1 MIRPLQPA
9 TALALGL
16 ALAACLPQAK
26 FEAGA
31 TRLPKSTQ
39 APTPLEPAATREP
52 LSSALT
58 APPPGMEV
66 GWPPPYTYGNPTPP
80 PTPIPPPAGQY
91 PFDPEVINILLLGS
105 DARSPAG
112 SFRTDVL
119 ILVSIHSGR
128 RTAAMISIPRDL
140 YVYLPG
146 YSMQR
151 INTAFQLGESLGY
164 PGGGPGMLADTV
176 RYNLGLPVHHFI
188 RVEMDGFRRII
199 DALGGVDVNV
209 ACYYRDWRL
218 RDPGLNPNVVAN
230 WHLFTVPR
238 GVVHMDGDYALWYAR
253 ARQRSSDFDRSRRQ
267 HEVLRAAYREAL
279 HLNLITELPALYD
292 QLRASFSTD
301 MGLSDLL
308 SLTPLTV
315 RIDLAKVQSRFIG
328 RDQVSSWRVPTT
340 GAQVLLPR
348 ADAIQALLQSA
359 LEGEAPNLLV
369 PDQPLTVEVV
379 NASGQEGWSSLAAE
393 RLNYAG
399 YAAHPAALSGEPGAA
414 THLVDFGLAP
424 PGEAER
430 LLQALGLATP
440 RLVQLP
446 DPSSP
451 FTFRLVLGTDYNPC
465 FDPTRNQ
472 G

>member
-1 MIRPLQPA
+1 MTHAQRA
-9 TALALGL
+9 VLAFAFGVVLVS
-16 ALAACLPQAK
+16 CLPQAK

-31 TRLPKSTQ
+31 TRLAKSTPL
-39 APTPLEPAATREP
+39 PTSAEAAATREP
-52 LSSALT
+52 LDSALT
-58 APPPGMEV
+58 ALPPGMEL
-66 GWPPPYTYGNPTPP
+66 GWPPPYTYGSPTPP
-80 PTPIPPPAGQY
+80 PTPIPPPASQV

-105 DARSPAG
+105 DARSPEG
-112 SFRTDVL
+112 TFRTDVL
-119 ILVSIHSGR
+119 ILVSIHTGR

-151 INTAFQLGESLGY
+151 INTAFQLGESLNY

-209 ACYYRDWRL
+209 ACFYRDWRL
-218 RDPGLNPNVVAN
+218 RDPSLNPNVEAN
-230 WHLFTVPR
+230 WQLFTVPR

-253 ARQRSSDFDRSRRQ
+253 SRKRSSDFDRSRRQ
-267 HEVLRAAYREAL
+267 HEVLRAAYREGL
-279 HLNLITELPALYD
+279 RMNLITELPALYD
-292 QLRASFSTD
+292 QLRASFTTD
-301 MGLSDLL
+301 LTLADLL
-308 SLTPLTV
+308 SLAPLAV
-315 RIDLAKVQSRFIG
+315 RIDLSKVQSRFIG
-328 RDQVSSWRVPTT
+328 RDQVTSWRVPTT
-340 GAQVLLPR
+340 GAQVLLPQ

-359 LEGEAPNLLV
+359 LKGEAPNPLV
-369 PDQPLTVEVV
+369 PDQLFTVEVI
-379 NASGQEGWSSLAAE
+379 NASGEEGWSSLAAE

-399 YAAHPAALSGEPGAA
+399 YAAHLGIVPGEPGTT
-414 THLVDFGLAP
+414 THLVDFGLSP

-430 LLQALGLATP
+430 LLAALGLPAP
-440 RLVQLP
+440 RLVRLP

-451 FTFRLVLGTDYNPC
+451 FAFRLVVGRDYNPC

-472 G
+472 N

>member
-1 MIRPLQPA
+1 MTRPLRSA
-9 TALALGL
+9 AALAFGM

-58 APPPGMEV
+58 APPPGMEL

-80 PTPIPPPAGQY
+80 PTPIPPPAGQV
-91 PFDPEVINILLLGS
+91 PFDPEVVNILLLGS
-105 DARSPAG
+105 DARSPEG
-112 SFRTDVL
+112 SFRTDVV
-119 ILVSIHSGR
+119 ILVSIHTGR
-128 RTAAMISIPRDL
+128 RSAAMISIPRDL

-151 INTAFQLGESLGY
+151 INTAFQLGQSLGY

-188 RVEMDGFRRII
+188 RVEMDGFRRIV
-199 DALGGVDVNV
+199 DTLGGVDVNV
-209 ACYYRDWRL
+209 ACSYRDWRL
-218 RDPGLNPNVVAN
+218 RDPSLNPNLEAN

-253 ARQRSSDFDRSRRQ
+253 SRQRSSDFDRSRRQ

-301 MGLSDLL
+301 LSLADLL
-308 SLTPLTV
+308 SLAPLAA

-328 RDQVSSWRVPTT
+328 RDQVTSWRVPTT

-348 ADAIQALLQSA
+348 AEAVQALLLSA
-359 LEGEAPNLLV
+359 LQGEAPNPLV
-369 PDQPLTVEVV
+369 PDRLFTVEVV
-379 NASGQEGWSSLAAE
+379 NASAEVAWPSLAAE

-399 YAAHPAALSGEPGAA
+399 YAAHLGIAPGEPGAA
-414 THLVDFGLAP
+414 THLVDFGLSP

-430 LLQALGLATP
+430 LLQALGLSAA
-440 RLVQLP
+440 RLVRLP
-446 DPSSP
+446 EPDSP
-451 FTFRLVLGTDYNPC
+451 FSFRLVLGGDYNPC